1 VSHSG
6 AASHTGPVLR
16 THWRRKSTMPRNL
29 DIRAFVERFFM
40 ALLVTTIFTGFAI
53 GAAYW
58 RAAERWNDATETV
71 ALDPGT
77 LDDVGRGEPANFLII
92 GSDTRDFVE
101 DGIDADQFGTT
112 DDAGGQRSDTIMI
125 AHIDPETET
134 GMLVSFPRDL
144 WVNIPDVGE
153 AKLNAAFNGGPQ
165 RVIQTIQENFDI
177 EVNHYLEIDFNGFR
191 NIVDAIGSVPIFFPT
206 PARDTVTGLLVTEPG
221 CQNLDGAQALAYARS
236 RQYEYQENGE
246 WVMDGTADL
255 GRIRRQQYFL
265 RSLARET
272 VRTSLSNFTKIDDI
286 LGETFENL
294 KRDEDLGLNDV
305 RALARTFREV
315 DPAVVEM
322 LTVPTAREFI
332 RGQDA
337 QVLVQAEAEPIF
349 ERLRNFG
356 EQPAAGELPDIAPA
370 DVLVGVLNGSG
381 VSGQAGRTL
390 DALGE
395 VGFGIV
401 EPADNADRTD
411 YAITE
416 VRYTAGNEG
425 PAQLVLAYL
434 GGAGNVVEVE
444 ALDADADV
452 VIVLGADFD
461 GVSVPT
467 TAPATAAPATEA
479 PAAAA
484 PTTVSGLPAN
494 PGGDQPEPAAGC

>member
-1 VSHSG
+1 
-6 AASHTGPVLR
+6 
-16 THWRRKSTMPRNL
+16 M
-29 DIRAFVERFFM
+29 
-40 ALLVTTIFTGFAI
+40 
-53 GAAYW
+53 
-58 RAAERWNDATETV
+58 
-71 ALDPGT
+71 
-77 LDDVGRGEPANFLII
+77 
-92 GSDTRDFVE
+92 
-101 DGIDADQFGTT
+101 
-112 DDAGGQRSDTIMI
+112 
-125 AHIDPETET
+125 
-134 GMLVSFPRDL
+134 
-144 WVNIPDVGE
+144 
-153 AKLNAAFNGGPQ
+153 
-165 RVIQTIQENFDI
+165 
-177 EVNHYLEIDFNGFR
+177 
-191 NIVDAIGSVPIFFPT
+191 
-206 PARDTVTGLLVTEPG
+206 
-221 CQNLDGAQALAYARS
+221 
-236 RQYEYQENGE
+236 
-246 WVMDGTADL
+246 
-255 GRIRRQQYFL
+255 
-265 RSLARET
+265 
-272 VRTSLSNFTKIDDI
+272 SNFTKIDDI

-305 RALARTFREV
+305 HALARTFREV

-322 LTVPTAREFI
+322 LTVPTTREFI

-337 QVLVQAEAEPIF
+337 QVVVQAEAEPIF

-416 VRYTAGNEG
+416 VRYTAGNEE

-467 TAPATAAPATEA
+467 TAPATAAPDR
-479 PAAAA
+479 
-484 PTTVSGLPAN
+484 G
-494 PGGDQPEPAAGC
+494 AGCRRADDRARSAGQSRGRPTRAGCRVLTRSVTCRPWFSLS